1 MFSKK
6 SFWLIFVILVIFGAV
21 FVVKNFPQMMSFVNI
36 EITMD
41 RKQALLQSK
50 NLAEKF
56 DLGLL
61 EYEQVAIFDT
71 DSYTQIYVELEGG
84 GKDVFNEIITENY
97 YKPYKW
103 KVRHFAE
110 NKVKEVFFWF
120 TPEGEFYG
128 FQEKLSET
136 EERNNISTEDALIIA
151 ENFAVSNFKTDFT
164 EYDLIETKKSEEKSG
179 RVDHTFVYQQNNRQ
193 IKEAFYRLQITV
205 SGNKIS
211 EFRHFIK
218 IPEAFIRR
226 YQEMRS
232 ANNTIA
238 SVGSIAM
245 AIFYGFG
252 GILIGIFILLRK
264 KWLIWKKPLIWGFVV
279 AFLGFIA
286 KFNSLPLNWLWYD
299 TAVSKSSFIFQI
311 ITQNLIMFLQDFL
324 LLALS
329 FMAAES
335 LTRKAFPQHLQF
347 WKIWD
352 KGVAN
357 SKQVLG
363 NTLAGY
369 FVAILSLVF
378 ITTFYYF
385 TTNYFGWWNPASL
398 STNPNSLATYF
409 PWFSAIA
416 NSLHAGF
423 WEECLFRAVP
433 LAGAV
438 LIGRKIGKEKLFLGI
453 GLVLQ
458 AVIFGMGHANYA
470 AQPAYARVV
479 ELLIPSLYFAFLY
492 LRFGLLTAIL
502 MHFVFDAILM
512 SLPIWITSARG
523 IWIERVLFL
532 GLFFIPLF
540 IVIFRRIQTKK
551 WIEISPQKFNF
562 SWQPKAEKK
571 IKKIEENTYQMSHFN
586 QNSVRPML
594 LLGIIGIAIWIGTTE
609 FSNHYL
615 PLKISR
621 KKAIAT
627 AKAELEKQNIHLS
640 EDWQVL
646 TKVWEHTT
654 FEHRFIW
661 QEGNENLFK
670 QFIGKFID
678 GASWRV
684 RFVRFKGE
692 VAEKAEEYNVF
703 VREEGKIVRFWHRLP
718 ENREGAFLEKEDA
731 LKLCKKS
738 LQNVYEINVDVLSEK
753 LASPTELPNRRD
765 WKFTFIDSV
774 NYKFPQSELRY
785 DVVISGDL
793 PTNVV
798 RNIHPSEGWLR
809 RERNEQKVAG
819 TLRTFL
825 HILVLLFYFTAVVIG
840 IVKWTKK
847 EFSLRKFFLFFG
859 VLFISKFFAFW
870 NNWPSIMA
878 GFSTSAP
885 LNNQIFTTILS
896 ALIGMLFV
904 SFALAVIAGFIKKWI
919 NGYDEKL
926 TLPAFSWGG
935 ITIAII
941 AVATVYLPLYQPIKP
956 SLSEFGTL
964 LSIFQPT
971 LLQLPKFIA
980 DALLLMFAFAT
991 LHRITKN
998 WQHNKKTAIL
1008 ISLFYGL
1015 IFVGTVSLKTLSIE
1029 NLVYWIFFGLI
1040 VGCLMIFVYKEF
1052 VRFSFSTLPIFM
1064 LVIFSVT
1071 SIKTILYDAYP
1082 MVAFGSFLSVAVM
1095 LLFGFLWAK
1104 KFEK

>member
-6 SFWLIFVILVIFGAV
+6 SFWLIFVILVIFGAI
-21 FVVKNFPQMMSFVNI
+21 FVVKNFPQMMSFVNV
-36 EITMD
+36 EIKMD
-41 RKQALLQSK
+41 RKQALLQSEFF
-50 NLAEKF
+50 AEKLA
-56 DLGLL
+56 LGLL
-61 EYEQVAIFDT
+61 EYEQAVIFDT
-71 DSYTQIYVELEGG
+71 DYNTQIYVELEGG
-84 GKDVFNEIITENY
+84 GKDVFNEIIAEHY

-103 KVRHFAE
+103 KVRHFTE
-110 NKVKEVFFWF
+110 NEVKEVTFWF
-120 TPEGEFYG
+120 TPKGEFYG
-128 FQEKLSET
+128 FKEKLPET
-136 EERNNISTEDALIIA
+136 EERVNVFEEDALKMSKDFAID
-151 ENFAVSNFKTDFT
+151 NFQTNFT
-164 EYDLIETKKSEEKSG
+164 EYDLIETKKNEEKSG
-179 RVDHTFVYQQNNRQ
+179 RVDYTFVYQHNGRQ
-193 IKEAFYRLQITV
+193 INEAFYRLQITV
-205 SGNKIS
+205 SGDKVS
-211 EFRHFIK
+211 EFRHFVK
-218 IPEAFIRR
+218 TPEAFSRR
-226 YQEMRS
+226 YSEMRS

-238 SVGSIAM
+238 SAGSIAM

-264 KWLIWKKPLIWGFVV
+264 RWLIWKKPLIWAFIV
-279 AFLGFIA
+279 AVFGFITQ
-286 KFNSLPLNWLWYD
+286 FNNLPLTWFWYD
-299 TAVSKSSFIFQI
+299 TAISKGSFLFQTI
-311 ITQNLIMFLQDFL
+311 IQNFMMFLQDFL

-385 TTNYFGWWNPASL
+385 TTNYLGWWNPASL
-398 STNPNSLATYF
+398 STDPNSLATYF

-438 LIGRKIGKEKLFLGI
+438 LIGRKLGKEKLWLGI

-492 LRFGLLTAIL
+492 LRFGLLTAVL

-523 IWIERVLFL
+523 IWLERILFL
-532 GLFFIPLF
+532 LLFFIPLF
-540 IVIFRRIQTKK
+540 IVIYRRIQAKK
-551 WIEISPQKFNF
+551 WVEILPQKFNF
-562 SWQPKAEKK
+562 NWQPKIEKVHRK
-571 IKKIEENTYQMSHFN
+571 IGKNAYQTTYFN

-594 LLGIIGIAIWIGTTE
+594 LLGIIGIAIWIGITE

-621 KKAIAT
+621 KEAIAT

-646 TKVWEHTT
+646 TKIWDHTT

-684 RFVRFKGE
+684 RFVRFEGE
-692 VAEKAEEYNVF
+692 VAEKAEEYNIF
-703 VREEGKIVRFWHRLP
+703 VREKGRVVRFWHRLP

-731 LKLCKKS
+731 LKLSKQA
-738 LQNVYEINVDVLSEK
+738 LQNVYGINQNMLSEK
-753 LASPTELPNRRD
+753 SASPTELPNRRD

-785 DVVISGDL
+785 NTVIAGDL

-798 RNIHPSEGWLR
+798 RNIHPSEEWLR
-809 RERNEQKVAG
+809 RERNEQKVAK
-819 TLRTFL
+819 TLRNFL
-825 HILVLLFYFTAVVIG
+825 YILVLLFYFAAVVIG
-840 IVKWTKK
+840 VIKWTKK
-847 EFSLRKFFLFFG
+847 EFSLHKFFLFFG

-870 NNWPSIMA
+870 NSWPSIMA
-878 GFSTSAP
+878 DFSTSAP
-885 LNNQIFTTILS
+885 LNNQIFTTIFS

-919 NGYDEKL
+919 NNYDEKL

-935 ITIAII
+935 ITVAII
-941 AVATVYLPLYQPIKP
+941 AIAAIYLPSTQPIKP
-956 SLSEFGTL
+956 SLSEFDTL
-964 LSIFQPT
+964 LAIFQPT
-971 LLQLPKFIA
+971 LLHLPQFIA
-980 DALLLMFAFAT
+980 KTLLFMFAFAT
-991 LHRITKN
+991 FHKITKN
-998 WQHNKKTAIL
+998 WQENKKIAIL

-1015 IFVGTVSLKTLSIE
+1015 IWVGTVSLQTLSAE
-1029 NLVYWIFFGLI
+1029 NLVYWVFFGLI

-1052 VRFSFSTLPIFM
+1052 VRFSFSTLPILM
-1064 LVIFSVT
+1064 LVIYSLTSV
-1071 SIKTILYDAYP
+1071 KTILYDAYP
-1082 MVAFGSFLSVAVM
+1082 LVVFGSFLSVIM
-1095 LLFGFLWAK
+1095 ILLFGFLWAK